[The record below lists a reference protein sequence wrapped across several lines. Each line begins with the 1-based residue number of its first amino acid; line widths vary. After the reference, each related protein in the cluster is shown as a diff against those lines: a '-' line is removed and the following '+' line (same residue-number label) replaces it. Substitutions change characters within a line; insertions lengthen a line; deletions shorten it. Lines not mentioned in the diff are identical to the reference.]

1 MKRLLT
7 LMSLCAGLSACSSTL
22 TTNGPDAKSSVTP
35 VFTTAGSQVRSPDGS
50 EFIARGVN
58 LQYGDHPGRALPA
71 IAAIDSTGANMI
83 RLQLR
88 RNTTASQLRRALD
101 EAVKHDIP
109 VMVFYWEQDITCKS
123 DSTLLRK
130 DAEALW
136 LKRWAAVLKENKYQP
151 YLMLNIANEWG
162 TSKDGFK
169 DYLTTYTDL
178 IKAFRTAGFRA
189 PIVIDAADCGQATSS
204 FTGGRGKA
212 LVEADPQKTVIVSVH
227 AYHHL
232 WNSPGRI
239 DDNIAALKATGLPF
253 MLGEFGDRELN
264 EDGHTVDHLYLMQSA
279 QAQGVGWLAWSWK
292 GNGKTTRVLDMSQ
305 DYDKVT
311 LTRRGEEIVNAPGGL
326 KTAR

>member
-1 MKRLLT
+1 MKPILT
-7 LMSLCAGLSACSSTL
+7 LAAIAVLLSSPAAAA
-22 TTNGPDAKSSVTP
+22 PKEAEP
-35 VFTTAGSQVRSPDGS
+35 VFTTQNGRIHAPDGS

-58 LQYGDHPGRALPA
+58 LQYGDRPEQALPA

-88 RNTTASQLRRALD
+88 RNTTAQQLRRALD
-101 EAVKHDIP
+101 EAVKHKIP
-109 VMVFYWEQDITCKS
+109 VMVFYWEKDITCAS
-123 DSTLLRK
+123 DSALLRR
-130 DAEALW
+130 DTEALW
-136 LKRWAAVLKENKYQP
+136 LKRWAVVLKTPKYQP
-151 YLMLNIANEWG
+151 WIMLNIANEWG

-169 DYLTTYTDL
+169 DYEATYTDL
-178 IKAFRTAGFRA
+178 IKAFRAEGVRA
-189 PIVIDAADCGQATSS
+189 PIVIDAADCGQAISS

-212 LVEADPQKTVIVSVH
+212 FVEADPLKNLIVSVH

-232 WNSPGRI
+232 WNSPGLI

-292 GNGKTTRVLDMSQ
+292 GNGGATRVLDMSQ
-305 DYDKVT
+305 DYGKVT
-311 LTRRGEEIVNAPGGL
+311 LTRRGEEIVKAWGGL
-326 KTAR
+326 KIAK